1 MENLL
6 NLRGVVDDDG
16 GVDDDVDKMLQ
27 NEQIV
32 SCRRC
37 CQYTNYVIPPD
48 NGYNITDDLLDEVW
62 LGKWWCCAGGG
73 DSAGDH
79 EEL

>member
-27 NEQIV
+27 NEPIV
-32 SCRRC
+32 KQAVLPVHKLCHSPGQRL
-37 CQYTNYVIPPD
+37 Q
-48 NGYNITDDLLDEVW
+48 
-62 LGKWWCCAGGG
+62 
-73 DSAGDH
+73 H
-79 EEL
+79 H